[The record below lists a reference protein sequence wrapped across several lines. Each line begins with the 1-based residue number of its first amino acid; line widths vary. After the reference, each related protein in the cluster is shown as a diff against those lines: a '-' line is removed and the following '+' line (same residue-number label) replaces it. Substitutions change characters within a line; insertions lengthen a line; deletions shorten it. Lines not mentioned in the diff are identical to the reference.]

1 MAEFS
6 AGCQALQCF
15 LESNHVAKCSLMSRF
30 REDGSHVKGRE
41 RAGQA
46 GIADHVNMSQPLH
59 PSPVPWSAWG
69 REPERWLCS
78 FAHAGPPGPAPP
90 PERLSQP
97 RGHLEDGSW
106 VGGQAPALGTSR
118 APRSGHQT
126 KAVEAGRVHQLQ
138 NCHRELPGKTTGPAA
153 LGSAPRAIPS
163 VAPSARDCQGL
174 GVSERS
180 PAWCQERGPSP
191 QSFLQTGGWAS
202 RLVTKWEGEQGSS
215 SNSHLV
221 FERRLCPFAMPPP
234 TPRRPGPRCPPPTH
248 LPLTLATAAAAKPSE
263 TNIFLEI
270 ALKPCCHL
278 EQ

>member
-1 MAEFS
+1 
-6 AGCQALQCF
+6 
-15 LESNHVAKCSLMSRF
+15 
-30 REDGSHVKGRE
+30 
-41 RAGQA
+41 
-46 GIADHVNMSQPLH
+46 MSQPLR

-234 TPRRPGPRCPPPTH
+234 TPRRPGPRCPPPH
-248 LPLTLATAAAAKPSE
+248 SPSLDSGHSCSSKTLRNKHISRDGPQTVLSPRTVIPAFSVLF
-263 TNIFLEI
+263 FLNLSGSLQ
-270 ALKPCCHL
+270 A
-278 EQ
+278 